1 MPPQGDELASFLPGK
16 TQIPGTGGAESGAVG
31 SKNAPIDPELQ
42 AVIDRWPDL
51 PDALKA
57 GILAMVQPS
66 GK

>member
-1 MPPQGDELASFLPGK
+1 LPGK